1 MQPDLNNLK
10 AKIQAN
16 RDFID
21 RITTRIPGFNGY
33 VEKSENYDADRMV
46 REFIADRV
54 LSAKK
59 SLNVL
64 SGDLVKSG
72 EIQTIQEI
80 DSIQNLLEGLLK
92 KIQYADY
99 GVSGG
104 FSKIKITEE
113 DQNRLLEYDWR
124 LISAFDEI
132 NTLTAKLQSVQGD
145 SLVQEMK
152 NLKQKIRDFDKSV
165 DDRKYVI
172 MEVI

>member
-10 AKIQAN
+10 AKISAN

-21 RITTRIPGFNGY
+21 RIITTLPGFKGY
-33 VEKSENYDADRMV
+33 VEKAENYDADKMIRGFV
-46 REFIADRV
+46 ADKI

-59 SLNVL
+59 SLGVI
-64 SGDLVKSG
+64 SGDFAKSKNF
-72 EIQTIQEI
+72 EITQEF
-80 DSIQNLLEGLLK
+80 DSLSNLLEGLVK
-92 KIQYADY
+92 KVEYAEY

-124 LISAFDEI
+124 LITAFDEI
-132 NTLTAKLQSVQGD
+132 YKLIANIPALQGD
-145 SLVQEMK
+145 P
-152 NLKQKIRDFDKSV
+152 LKAEISSIKTKIREFEKNF

>member
-21 RITTRIPGFNGY
+21 RITVQLPGFKGY
-33 VEKSENYDADRMV
+33 VEKSENYDADRMI
-46 REFIADRV
+46 REFISDKV

-59 SLNVL
+59 SLNIL
-64 SGDLVKSG
+64 ASDMVKSG
-72 EIQTIQEI
+72 EIATIQEI

-92 KIQYADY
+92 KVQYADY
-99 GVSGG
+99 GAAGA
-104 FSKIKITEE
+104 FSKIKITED

-132 NTLTAKLQSVQGD
+132 NGITGKLQSIEGEAF
-145 SLVQEMK
+145 LQELK
-152 NLKQKIRDFDKSV
+152 NMKQKIRDFDKSI

>member
-21 RITTRIPGFNGY
+21 RIATGLPGFKGY
-33 VEKSENYDADRMV
+33 VEKSENYDADKIIRG
-46 REFIADRV
+46 FISDKI
-54 LSAKK
+54 LLAKK
-59 SLNVL
+59 TLGVI
-64 SGDLVKSG
+64 SG
-72 EIQTIQEI
+72 ENVKNGNLAVTQEF
-80 DSIQNLLEGLLK
+80 DSLSHLLEGLVK
-92 KIQYADY
+92 KIEFADY

-124 LISAFDEI
+124 LITVFDEI
-132 NTLTAKLQSVQGD
+132 YKLLDNLSSLQGEALTAEINSIKTRIR
-145 SLVQEMK
+145 EFEK
-152 NLKQKIRDFDKSV
+152 NF

>member
-21 RITTRIPGFNGY
+21 RITITLPGFKGY
-33 VEKSENYDADRMV
+33 VEKSENYDADRMI
-46 REFIADRV
+46 RSFIADKI

-59 SLNVL
+59 TIGVI
-64 SGDLVKSG
+64 SG
-72 EIQTIQEI
+72 ENVRSGNLGASQDF
-80 DSIQNLLEGLLK
+80 DSLSNLLEGILK
-92 KIQYADY
+92 KVEYADY

-124 LISAFDEI
+124 LITTFDEVYKLFPALE
-132 NTLTAKLQSVQGD
+132 TLQGD
-145 SLVQEMK
+145 ALTSEIRNIK
-152 NLKQKIRDFDKSV
+152 TKIREFEKNF
-165 DDRKYVI
+165 DDRKFVI

>member
-21 RITTRIPGFNGY
+21 RITTKLPGFKGY

-46 REFIADRV
+46 REFIADKIRA
-54 LSAKK
+54 SKK
-59 SLNVL
+59 SLNIM
-64 SGDLVKSG
+64 SGDLVKTG
-72 EIQTIQEI
+72 EISTIQEI
-80 DSIQNLLEGLLK
+80 DSVQNLLEGLLK
-92 KIQYADY
+92 KVQYADY
-99 GVSGG
+99 GASAS
-104 FSKIKITEE
+104 FSKIKITED

-132 NTLTAKLQSVQGD
+132 NNAAGKLAALQGEQII
-145 SLVQEMK
+145 QELR
-152 NLKQKIRDFDKSV
+152 NIKQKIRDFDKSI
-165 DDRKYVI
+165 DERKYVI

>member
-10 AKIQAN
+10 TKIQAN
-16 RDFID
+16 RDLID
-21 RITTRIPGFNGY
+21 RITTGLPGFKGY
-33 VEKSENYDADRMV
+33 VEKSENYDADKIIRN
-46 REFIADRV
+46 FIADKI

-59 SLNVL
+59 NLGVI
-64 SGDLVKSG
+64 SGDIVRSG
-72 EIQTIQEI
+72 NFTVTQDF
-80 DSIQNLLEGLLK
+80 DSLSNLLEGLLK
-92 KIQYADY
+92 KVEFADY

-124 LISAFDEI
+124 LITAFDEVFKLFA
-132 NTLTAKLQSVQGD
+132 NLSTLQAEALTAEIGNIKT
-145 SLVQEMK
+145 
-152 NLKQKIRDFDKSV
+152 KIREFEKNF

>member
-21 RITTRIPGFNGY
+21 RITTSLPGFKGY
-33 VEKSENYDADRMV
+33 VEKSENYDADKMIRS
-46 REFIADRV
+46 FIADKIF
-54 LSAKK
+54 SAKK
-59 SLNVL
+59 NLGVI
-64 SGDLVKSG
+64 SGDNVRNGNLGVTG
-72 EIQTIQEI
+72 DF
-80 DSIQNLLEGLLK
+80 DSLSHLLEGLVK
-92 KIQYADY
+92 KVEYADY

-124 LISAFDEI
+124 LISAFEEIYKLFASLASLQGEPLKTEI
-132 NTLTAKLQSVQGD
+132 NNIKTRIR
-145 SLVQEMK
+145 EFEK
-152 NLKQKIRDFDKSV
+152 NF

>member
-21 RITTRIPGFNGY
+21 RITAQLPGFKGY
-33 VEKSENYDADRMV
+33 VEKSESYDADRMV
-46 REFIADRV
+46 REFIADKV

-59 SLNVL
+59 SLNIL
-64 SGDLVKSG
+64 ASDLIKSGD
-72 EIQTIQEI
+72 IATIQEI

-92 KIQYADY
+92 KVQYADY
-99 GVSGG
+99 GTAGA

-124 LISAFDEI
+124 LISSFDEI
-132 NTLTAKLQSVQGD
+132 NGITSKLQTLQGD
-145 SLVQEMK
+145 PFLQELK
-152 NLKQKIRDFDKSV
+152 NMKQKIRDFDKNI